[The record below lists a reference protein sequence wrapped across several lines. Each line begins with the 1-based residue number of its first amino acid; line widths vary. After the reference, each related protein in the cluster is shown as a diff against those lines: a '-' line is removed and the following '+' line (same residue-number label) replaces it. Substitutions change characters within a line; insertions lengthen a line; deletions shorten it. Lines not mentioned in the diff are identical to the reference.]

1 MKKFLFESMTFG
13 LIIFLSAANATELNY
28 VEGEALVVFKTDF
41 ENVQVSAA
49 DVDSE
54 IVENYEALSKVDT
67 EANLKLADSDLDSS
81 LRRFVLIRSKN
92 KTTEQLISELKNRPD
107 VIAASPNYKVRR
119 NLSAVQEELIPND
132 SSFDV
137 LWGIKKIRAPE
148 VWTYTTGSR
157 DIFVG
162 VIDSGIYQ
170 HEDLNANIASEY
182 GLNTTT
188 VDGEFD
194 VTFSAWN
201 MDRIGHGTHVAGTIG
216 AVGDNSIGV
225 AGVNWQVSLI
235 PLRIF
240 DDNDYETIN
249 QEIRVLN
256 HIAGLLDADPD
267 LKIASVNLSLGAY
280 LPYTPEEMQK
290 NVYWMAY
297 RTLDRMN
304 RTLIVVAA
312 GNDGLEVGKPAPF
325 DDPFD
330 NHSFSQDQYCYPT
343 SFSGLDNLIVV
354 GAIVSDDTAAYFTN
368 FGNSVDIAAPGYEI
382 FSTYSPL
389 NGANYIYQNG
399 TSMATPHVAGAI
411 ALLKSAFPNATTSQ
425 IKKALLEG
433 ANKNINPEVHFYEYF
448 MKLEREIIPAEV
460 DELIAGGYIEDPSK
474 RDQII
479 ASAIANQEKTAKIY
493 QTLDAA
499 GKVSKNGLLDVKAAY
514 DILANENKNSER
526 SSSSGG
532 CNVGLSF
539 VALSLCLLVKNFL
552 RKCK

>member
-1 MKKFLFESMTFG
+1 MTFG

-28 VEGEALVVFKTDF
+28 VEGEALVVFKTDS

-201 MDRIGHGTHVAGTIG
+201 MDR
-216 AVGDNSIGV
+216 
-225 AGVNWQVSLI
+225 L
-235 PLRIF
+235 
-240 DDNDYETIN
+240 
-249 QEIRVLN
+249 
-256 HIAGLLDADPD
+256 
-267 LKIASVNLSLGAY
+267 
-280 LPYTPEEMQK
+280 
-290 NVYWMAY
+290 
-297 RTLDRMN
+297 
-304 RTLIVVAA
+304 
-312 GNDGLEVGKPAPF
+312 
-325 DDPFD
+325 
-330 NHSFSQDQYCYPT
+330 
-343 SFSGLDNLIVV
+343 
-354 GAIVSDDTAAYFTN
+354 
-368 FGNSVDIAAPGYEI
+368 
-382 FSTYSPL
+382 
-389 NGANYIYQNG
+389 
-399 TSMATPHVAGAI
+399 
-411 ALLKSAFPNATTSQ
+411 
-425 IKKALLEG
+425 ALLE
-433 ANKNINPEVHFYEYF
+433 
-448 MKLEREIIPAEV
+448 
-460 DELIAGGYIEDPSK
+460 PSE
-474 RDQII
+474 II
-479 ASAIANQEKTAKIY
+479 ASE
-493 QTLDAA
+493 
-499 GKVSKNGLLDVKAAY
+499 
-514 DILANENKNSER
+514 
-526 SSSSGG
+526 
-532 CNVGLSF
+532 
-539 VALSLCLLVKNFL
+539 SLE
-552 RKCK
+552 